1 MLLGS
6 AQVAATLVNIVR
18 NKLLAVTLGPTG
30 VGLLAQ
36 LQTVQNF
43 LTILIPLGMQTAV
56 LKYLA
61 EYREKDRALVSRY
74 FVSAWKAFAVVAVLV
89 IAVCLA
95 FVKPLASLA
104 IGDSKLYAYLI
115 PALLG
120 VPFVIQFQ
128 LSLIYLQA
136 GMEFKSYA
144 KINIATAIVGVTVLV
159 PMVVIWKEVGAAT
172 GLLCINAINFTMSR
186 IFASRSM
193 DSETRTAMKS
203 ARFDSNILWNLFRF
217 AICNLP
223 MLIVVDGLPF
233 ILRSAIIADAG
244 LRANGIYQVLFMF
257 SMQYLGIPLNAL
269 AAYATP
275 RLCQAKD
282 TKELNEEINAN
293 VKAAILIITAT
304 IFVILLT
311 RDFAVNLLFSGK
323 FMEAVS
329 LFPWQMLGDFFRAS
343 AFPLLTAMLALEKF
357 RARNLITVP
366 QYGLY
371 LFVFFVVPQHLR
383 LQGATWGHVVSWAF
397 GFVCMYFYLNRS
409 NGYTLGHENR
419 RLFLVSMFSLIAV
432 AFMPFSHLP
441 WRLAGAAV
449 AVCWVLISVSRT
461 DRKKLITAVKTRLGM
476 NSKV

>member
-1 MLLGS
+1 LFLGS

-18 NKLLAVTLGPTG
+18 NKLLAITLGPTG

-61 EYREKDRALVSRY
+61 EYRGKDRDLVSTY
-74 FVSAWKAFAVVAVLV
+74 FVSSWKAFAVVAVLV
-89 IAVCLA
+89 IAICLA

-120 VPFVIQFQ
+120 VPFIIQFQ

-159 PMVVIWKEVGAAT
+159 PMVVMWKEVGAAA

-193 DSETRTAMKS
+193 DSETKAAMKS
-203 ARFDSNILWNLFRF
+203 ARFDSRILWNLFRF
-217 AICNLP
+217 AMCNLP
-223 MLIVVDGLPF
+223 MLIIVDGLPF
-233 ILRSAIIADAG
+233 VLRSTIIADSG

-257 SMQYLGIPLNAL
+257 SVQYLGIPLNAL

-282 TKELNEEINAN
+282 GKELNEEINAN
-293 VKAAILIITAT
+293 IKAAILVVTAT
-304 IFVILLT
+304 IFAILLT
-311 RDFAVNLLFSGK
+311 RDFAVNLLFSGR
-323 FMEAVS
+323 FMEAVD
-329 LFPWQMLGDFFRAS
+329 LFPWQMIGDFFRAS

-357 RARNLITVP
+357 RARNLITIP

-371 LFVFFVVPQHLR
+371 LFVFFAVPQHLR
-383 LQGATWGHVVSWAF
+383 LQGATWGHAVSWAF
-397 GFVCMYFYLNRS
+397 GFVCMYLYLNRS
-409 NGYTLGHENR
+409 NGYTLGNENR
-419 RLFLVSMFSLIAV
+419 RLILVSMLSLAAV
-432 AFMPFSHLP
+432 AFMPFSQLP

-449 AVCWVLISVSRT
+449 AACWLMLCVSGS
-461 DRKKLITAVKTRLGM
+461 DRKKLITAAKKRLGG
-476 NSKV
+476 NDKE